1 LLITTLVVGKFVL
14 RSALAEVGSASPRTV
29 LILIVK
35 NEARIVAV
43 CLLTIYVDPRF
54 LHGWLHMSGGIVFYV
69 LGLIILLT
77 IIGALRDAQK
87 MHQPTF
93 SVMDRSEVN

>member
-1 LLITTLVVGKFVL
+1 
-14 RSALAEVGSASPRTV
+14 
-29 LILIVK
+29 
-35 NEARIVAV
+35 
-43 CLLTIYVDPRF
+43 
-54 LHGWLHMSGGIVFYV
+54 VFYV

-93 SVMDRSEVN
+93 SVMDSSEVN